1 MFATKFSKTLVSAVF
16 IEIVLFWILLLA
28 GKGIDKLM
36 NDLYPNTDN
45 KEQSIIVLNI
55 QIVLITL
62 LSVLGRPFIINQLG
76 NVVSTFCRVY
86 YFLEQTLPNRVWT
99 NHFCVFGGGDFEE
112 CAPDYYE

>member
-76 NVVSTFCRVY
+76 GEPKLQGMGLLYGFALLLN
-86 YFLEQTLPNRVWT
+86 QTNFKERASSIV
-99 NHFCVFGGGDFEE
+99 
-112 CAPDYYE
+112 